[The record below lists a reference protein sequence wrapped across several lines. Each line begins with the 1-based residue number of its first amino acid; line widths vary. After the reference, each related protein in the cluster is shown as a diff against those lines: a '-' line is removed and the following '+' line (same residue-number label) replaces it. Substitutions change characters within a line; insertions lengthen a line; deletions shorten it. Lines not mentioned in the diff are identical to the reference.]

1 VKQRIGGRLSRSEL
15 RCWVADDPDFYSW
28 KNALGILT
36 VFPEVLGEV
45 RRLHE
50 DVSLRLVD
58 WSLSNVH
65 ELEGVGANMRKMER
79 KEGWTNLKS
88 LPVQPVSYFDN
99 LST

>member
-1 VKQRIGGRLSRSEL
+1 M
-15 RCWVADDPDFYSW
+15 
-28 KNALGILT
+28 LT
-36 VFPEVLGEV
+36 VFPEVLREV

-65 ELEGVGANMRKMER
+65 ELEGVRVNMRKMER
-79 KEGWTNLKS
+79 KKGWTNLKS